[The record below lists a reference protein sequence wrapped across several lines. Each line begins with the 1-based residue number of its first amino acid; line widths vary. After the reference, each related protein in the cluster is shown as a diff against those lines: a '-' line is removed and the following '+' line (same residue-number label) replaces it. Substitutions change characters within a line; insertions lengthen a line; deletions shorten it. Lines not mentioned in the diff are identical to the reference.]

1 MSSVGG
7 STHPGGGPS
16 GYSMQGVMEF
26 LREQELK
33 AHDRELK
40 LIAEKRALEDRVK
53 ILEDELQKQ
62 VLLNKEMAK
71 KVRMIEVQVQK
82 RGEASGVKP
91 GVAIG
96 NTNGTIKNGT
106 VNQ

>member
-1 MSSVGG
+1 
-7 STHPGGGPS
+7 
-16 GYSMQGVMEF
+16 MEF

-53 ILEDELQKQ
+53 SLEEELQKQ
-62 VLLNKEMAK
+62 VVLNKEMAK
-71 KVRMIEVQVQK
+71 KVRMIEVHVQK
-82 RGEASGVKP
+82 RGEASGAKP
-91 GVAIG
+91 GVATVG
-96 NTNGTIKNGT
+96 NTTGTIKSGT